1 MPNPL
6 VGAIGAGLGSSIIGA
21 SSARSAARS
30 QEASAREQVQLA
42 ERIYNQ
48 DNERFEP
55 FYGAG
60 QQGLNALR
68 FEMGLGDRPQGWQG
82 LSMTPAGQFAL
93 TQGRDEVEAGAAM
106 RGGLNSGSTLG
117 ALERLRMGLAT
128 QDRDNQLNR
137 LAGFADMG
145 LGAAG
150 RQSQAGAQ
158 FVGAGQGA
166 LANLGDARAAGRIGV
181 GNALTGGMNNALM
194 TYGFMSNPAAFAGM
208 GR

>member
-1 MPNPL
+1 MPNPIF
-6 VGAIGAGLGSSIIGA
+6 GAIGAGLGSSIIGA

-30 QEASAREQVQLA
+30 QEAAARSQVELA
-42 ERIYNQ
+42 ERIYGDQ
-48 DNERFEP
+48 TQRFEP

-68 FEMGLGDRPQGWQG
+68 FELGLGDRPGGWQG
-82 LSMTPAGQFAL
+82 LSMSPAGQFAL
-93 TQGRDEVEAGAAM
+93 TQGRDAVEAGAAA

-150 RQSQAGAQ
+150 MQSQAGAN

-166 LANLGDARAAGRIGV
+166 LANLGDARAAGRMGV
-181 GNALTGGMNNALM
+181 GNAITGGMNNALS
-194 TYGFMSNPAAFAGM
+194 TYGFMRQM
-208 GR
+208 